1 MKEKLSAFH
10 ATILIYM
17 TQVGVFS
24 FSLPRMLAQH
34 FGTNGWLAIFILAA
48 FVFLN
53 TAIIAVVYRLSKGKS
68 VFETLERSI
77 PKIVLFPIY
86 LFLCCFWVTIGCLAA
101 KEYIFIFQIIAFPST
116 NPMIFM
122 FIFCVLA
129 YLLINK
135 GIYNIAKVS
144 AVFYIITV
152 WILFLFFFYYHDF
165 KWTRLTPFIFQ
176 GGNPDK
182 IKGFFDVYP
191 AFLGYEL
198 TILLFPYAD
207 KKTHLM
213 RSAYI
218 SSGLVTIVYAFI
230 AFVSFGFFSLGY
242 LKVLQYPILVLFA
255 YVHLPLIERIENL
268 LYGFLLFTTMITT
281 VMNSWAAV
289 EVGKRMFPKLK
300 NAVLSFLII
309 LFGYVISF
317 IPEVLME
324 AQRWLNYAAYIET
337 ALAFG
342 FPIALILLL
351 LIQRGRGELQP

>member
-17 TQVGVFS
+17 TQVGIYS
-24 FSLPRMLAQH
+24 FSLPRLLAQH
-34 FGTNGWLAIFILAA
+34 FGTNGWIAIFILAP

-68 VFETLERSI
+68 VLEVMERSI
-77 PKIVLFPIY
+77 SKVFLFPVY
-86 LFLCCFWVTIGCLAA
+86 LFICCFWVTIGCLAA
-101 KEYIFIFQIIAFPST
+101 KVYIFIFQIIAFQST

-122 FIFCVLA
+122 FVFCTLV

-144 AVFYIITV
+144 TVFYIITV
-152 WILFLFFFYYHDF
+152 WILFLFFFYYYDF

-191 AFLGYEL
+191 AFLRYEL
-198 TILLFPYAD
+198 TLLLFPYAN

-213 RSAYI
+213 RSAFI
-218 SSGLVTIVYAFI
+218 SSGLATIVYVFI
-230 AFVSFGFFSLGY
+230 AFVSFGFFSLGQ
-242 LKVLQYPILVLFA
+242 LKVMQYPILVLFA

-268 LYGFLLFTTMITT
+268 LYGFLLFSTMITT
-281 VMNSWAAV
+281 VINSWAAV
-289 EVGKRMFPKLK
+289 EVGKRLFPKLK
-300 NAVLSFLII
+300 NAVLSFVII

-317 IPEVLME
+317 IPEVLMD
-324 AQRWLNYAAYIET
+324 AQRWLHYAGYIEIG
-337 ALAFG
+337 LAFG

-351 LIQRGRGELQP
+351 LIQRRRGEIQS